1 MTSLV
6 QLTVGSQS
14 SEKTDNQF
22 FSSSFVVL
30 VFKTMLLIDM
40 LKCLKYIRRIDKT
53 AMRLIILL
61 TIVN

>member
-1 MTSLV
+1 MTPLV

-14 SEKTDNQF
+14 NEKTDNQF

>member
-14 SEKTDNQF
+14 NEKTDNQF

-30 VFKTMLLIDM
+30 VFKTMLLIVM

>member
-14 SEKTDNQF
+14 NEKTDNQF

>member
-1 MTSLV
+1 MTSLI

-14 SEKTDNQF
+14 NEKTDNQF
-22 FSSSFVVL
+22 FSSSFAVL
-30 VFKTMLLIDM
+30 VFKIMLLIDM

-61 TIVN
+61 TVVN

>member
-1 MTSLV
+1 MTSLI

-14 SEKTDNQF
+14 NEKTDNQF
-22 FSSSFVVL
+22 FSSSFAVL
-30 VFKTMLLIDM
+30 VFKIMLLIDM

>member
-1 MTSLV
+1 MTSLI

-14 SEKTDNQF
+14 NEKTDNQF

>member
-1 MTSLV
+1 MTSLI

-14 SEKTDNQF
+14 NEKTDNQF

-61 TIVN
+61 TVVN

>member
-14 SEKTDNQF
+14 NEKTDNQF
-22 FSSSFVVL
+22 FSNSFVVL

>member
-6 QLTVGSQS
+6 QPPVGPQS
-14 SEKTDNQF
+14 NEKTDNQF

>member
-14 SEKTDNQF
+14 NEKTDNQF
-22 FSSSFVVL
+22 FSSSFAVL
-30 VFKTMLLIDM
+30 VFKIMLLIDM

-61 TIVN
+61 TVVN